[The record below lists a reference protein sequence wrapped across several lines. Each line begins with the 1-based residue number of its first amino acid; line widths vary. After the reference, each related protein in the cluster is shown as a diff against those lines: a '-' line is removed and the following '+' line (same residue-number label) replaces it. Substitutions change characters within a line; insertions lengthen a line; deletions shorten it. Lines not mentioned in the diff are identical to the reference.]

1 MTNIFSFIWTPIFLL
16 FAVVEY
22 ITFVPYFCGSD
33 YITGKMWFMWLMMAV
48 AASKQWIDLGKKIWN
63 Y

>member
-1 MTNIFSFIWTPIFLL
+1 M